1 MKNNCGFIW
10 IANEKALV
18 SPNRITQA
26 HAMAKHS
33 ISITQWVPVT
43 QIYQIFV

>member
-10 IANEKALV
+10 IANEKVLV
-18 SPNRITQA
+18 NLKEKTQH

-33 ISITQWVPVT
+33 ISITQ
-43 QIYQIFV
+43 